1 MSATTRLQPPV
12 EAQAIDPTT
21 QDHSPAWARHHQRV
35 TDALAD
41 QQSQIT
47 DLQTQLAAS
56 RHGVTDGS
64 DAAAGDIGEYL
75 TTSAGPLAISNAV
88 VLAVATLSLPAGDW
102 QVQGNINFLPAAATH
117 PLEYVA
123 SVSMSSTAL
132 GGIQT
137 NIVASMANGS
147 SASISTGG
155 AVRVNVSATTPVYL
169 VALTG
174 FTGGTMQAGGTIA
187 ARRVR

>member
-12 EAQAIDPTT
+12 ETQAIDPTT

-41 QQSQIT
+41 QATQIAT
-47 DLQTQLAAS
+47 LQTQLTAS
-56 RHGVTDGS
+56 KVGVTDGS
-64 DAAAGDIGEYL
+64 DAAAGNIGEYL
-75 TTSAGPLAISNAV
+75 TATAGPLAISNAV
-88 VLAVATLSLPAGDW
+88 ALAVVTLSLPAGDW
-102 QVQGNINFLPAAATH
+102 QVQGNVNFLPQAVTH

-123 SVSMSSTAL
+123 SVSMSATAL
-132 GGIQT
+132 GAIQT
-137 NIVASMANGS
+137 NIVASMANGA
-147 SASISTGG
+147 SASISSGS

-174 FTGGTMQAGGTIA
+174 FTGGTMQAGGTIS
-187 ARRVR
+187 ARRMR